1 MKVFK
6 IVISSLLIFFLLI
19 GNPVVLKVA
28 RAQEIPTITPPPV
41 PTITAPPVPTIA
53 VPTVPN
59 ITPPPSPTN
68 LPATNNTPAPNS
80 SSSPI
85 PNPTTNTTGS
95 NSSPAI
101 SPANG
106 TTSGQQT
113 GGATTNLQTG
123 SATNNTGVHNN
134 VNNNSSLPNTPG
146 NQNSGSTSVTNTVSG
161 ANSTNNSSAS
171 INTATNTH
179 QNNSAALT
187 NNLSGGTKTGGN
199 ILSKNTGGSVNLQT
213 GDANTSGTIISSLNT
228 NTAGVMVSQF
238 DVADDHIGD
247 IVLNFP
253 ANCISGCTSDS
264 AKTANSGNGAQTTN
278 NAAVDSTKT
287 DTTFQQNDATVANNL
302 ILKSDS
308 GHNIADKNTGG
319 DTTVTTGNANV
330 SGSVLTF
337 ANNNISGNVVYGV
350 VNIYGN
356 LRGDIIFP
364 EEAIQNCCNATS
376 SAIAANTGNG
386 AESTNSASLNNTAN
400 ATTTQNN
407 DAAIENN
414 VRLNATSGDN
424 DVSKNTGGASSVSS
438 GDTSAQANV
447 VNIANSNV
455 EGENMWLVIINRA
468 GQWIGRIIGAPSG
481 STTAASEGT
490 EIAVGPNGEVIATNS
505 ANGTNSTN
513 TADVSSTSD
522 QNIDQTNQAKISNN
536 VDLSSNTGG
545 NIASKNTN
553 GDSTVS
559 TGDAKIIASLVN
571 FVNNNIATT
580 GKLFVTVVN
589 VFGSWIGDFI
599 TPGQQKPDPTP
610 TPQTTINPPTNQVHP
625 TSTPSPTPTFQSQ
638 QTAYIPLRSD
648 NTPSRPSVLYRT
660 YFANRRPPTNR
671 YILGANANNKLLIA
685 DASTNSVN
693 SADIIFGKKQKIK
706 INLAWLV
713 ILLPFLGALYIS
725 RKALGKYIPLVFSI
739 VFVLWL
745 AIKNRL
751 TP

>member
-1 MKVFK
+1 
-6 IVISSLLIFFLLI
+6 
-19 GNPVVLKVA
+19 
-28 RAQEIPTITPPPV
+28 
-41 PTITAPPVPTIA
+41 
-53 VPTVPN
+53 
-59 ITPPPSPTN
+59 
-68 LPATNNTPAPNS
+68 
-80 SSSPI
+80 
-85 PNPTTNTTGS
+85 
-95 NSSPAI
+95 
-101 SPANG
+101 
-106 TTSGQQT
+106 
-113 GGATTNLQTG
+113 
-123 SATNNTGVHNN
+123 
-134 VNNNSSLPNTPG
+134 
-146 NQNSGSTSVTNTVSG
+146 
-161 ANSTNNSSAS
+161 STNNSSAS

-522 QNIDQTNQAKISNN
+522 QNIDQTNQATTSPPP
-536 VDLSSNTGG
+536 
-545 NIASKNTN
+545 A
-553 GDSTVS
+553 
-559 TGDAKIIASLVN
+559 N
-571 FVNNNIATT
+571 F
-580 GKLFVTVVN
+580 L
-589 VFGSWIGDFI
+589 
-599 TPGQQKPDPTP
+599 
-610 TPQTTINPPTNQVHP
+610 
-625 TSTPSPTPTFQSQ
+625 
-638 QTAYIPLRSD
+638 
-648 NTPSRPSVLYRT
+648 
-660 YFANRRPPTNR
+660 
-671 YILGANANNKLLIA
+671 
-685 DASTNSVN
+685 
-693 SADIIFGKKQKIK
+693 
-706 INLAWLV
+706 
-713 ILLPFLGALYIS
+713 
-725 RKALGKYIPLVFSI
+725 
-739 VFVLWL
+739 
-745 AIKNRL
+745 
-751 TP
+751 